1 MLLLVDFLGSLN
13 FLTGLRMFLLH
24 ITTTWPYLHP
34 LLPGLYYF
42 LLSSTTAV
50 WEKISTSNAS
60 KCLENFSSYIA
71 LITLCLSALA
81 YFFSFMLLYGIYIL
95 DMRSISVFGSS
106 ANVLVISTENNL
118 LTYFPNLLLLV
129 FYWVPLTK
137 KLERSESNLSG
148 KWNKCGWRKKICVE
162 GHLYQTIGALVMR
175 PGRVHA
181 LIKQIKQWDF
191 ELVPSGYNFYW
202 HVQWVMRHLLCTNDE
217 QHFHVHKQGDFENRC
232 MTHIRNLEYSIKV
245 SSNNAKPML

>member
-81 YFFSFMLLYGIYIL
+81 YFFFFHVTLWNIHTWHEIYQCVRLFSKCSSHKHRKQLAEIFSKPSPSGFLL
-95 DMRSISVFGSS
+95 
-106 ANVLVISTENNL
+106 ST
-118 LTYFPNLLLLV
+118 TH
-129 FYWVPLTK
+129 K
-137 KLERSESNLSG
+137 KI
-148 KWNKCGWRKKICVE
+148 RKKWKQSIRKMEQMWLKEKDLCWGTFVSDYW
-162 GHLYQTIGALVMR
+162 GFSYAPRQSTCPNKADKAVGFWISSFRLQFLLACAMSYAALVM
-175 PGRVHA
+175 
-181 LIKQIKQWDF
+181 
-191 ELVPSGYNFYW
+191 Y
-202 HVQWVMRHLLCTNDE
+202 
-217 QHFHVHKQGDFENRC
+217 
-232 MTHIRNLEYSIKV
+232 
-245 SSNNAKPML
+245 